1 MRRAWGAVLAAVL
14 VGAATCGADPRPGPG
29 LSPPGTPLAAGLEV
43 PVGAQLV
50 GPVFL
55 RPLSASAVEPGSPQA
70 SGAVAVMRVDGD
82 PFAAWDDLAG
92 QARAL
97 GLQMAAS
104 GVCEWHRARP
114 LAEVPSA
121 PTSGPVGKARP
132 ELADTLDC
140 QAVARG
146 PLPDGTQVLVGMRL
160 WWWDAGAEL
169 YVDISEGGMP
179 EPPYAYPGT
188 DPDPGPAPATAL
200 DQLPEREPRSPVDVG
215 DPIGSENNCFEAGY
229 DQLTLP
235 DGARLLGGG
244 TTPGLY
250 VDFAAVL
257 AVDDAKAVLE
267 RLQDQ
272 LDDPDDSGGDYGIR
286 EERLAD
292 GTPVWVLPGGVDA
305 GGGVCAMWSSPDG
318 TAVIV
323 TTSSD

>member
-1 MRRAWGAVLAAVL
+1 MLAAVL
-14 VGAATCGADPRPGPG
+14 VGAAGCGDDSEAE

-43 PVGAQLV
+43 PVGSELV

-55 RPLSASAVEPGSPQA
+55 RPPGSAADQSPPQRSAS
-70 SGAVAVMRVDGD
+70 VAVMRVDGD

-92 QARAL
+92 QARDL
-97 GLQMAAS
+97 GLQIPAS

-121 PTSGPVGKARP
+121 PTSGPVDQPRP
-132 ELADTLDC
+132 DLADTLDC

-146 PLPDGTQVLVGMRL
+146 LLPDGTQVLVGMRL

-188 DPDPGPAPATAL
+188 DTGQAPAMAR
-200 DQLPEREPRSPVDVG
+200 DQLPEREPQPSVDVG
-215 DPIGSENNCFEAGY
+215 DPFGSENNCFEAGY
-229 DQLTLP
+229 DRLTLP
-235 DGARLLGGG
+235 EGARLLGGG

-257 AVDDAKAVLE
+257 AVDDAESVLGGL
-267 RLQDQ
+267 RDQ
-272 LDDPDDSGGDYGIR
+272 LDDPDEDGGDYGIS

-292 GTPVWVLPGGVDA
+292 GTTVWVLTGAVDA
-305 GGGVCAMWSSPDG
+305 GGGFCAMWSSPDG
-318 TAVIV
+318 KAVLV
-323 TTSSD
+323 TTTGD

>member
-1 MRRAWGAVLAAVL
+1 MLAAVL
-14 VGAATCGADPRPGPG
+14 VGAAGCGDDLEAE

-43 PVGAQLV
+43 PVGSELV

-55 RPLSASAVEPGSPQA
+55 RPPDSSAPDQGTPQR
-70 SGAVAVMRVDGD
+70 SNSVAVMRVDGD

-97 GLQMAAS
+97 GLQMPAS
-104 GVCEWHRARP
+104 GVCAWHRARP
-114 LAEVPSA
+114 LAEA
-121 PTSGPVGKARP
+121 PTARTSGPVDQERP
-132 ELADTLDC
+132 DLADTLDC
-140 QAVARG
+140 QAVAGG
-146 PLPDGTQVLVGMRL
+146 PLPDGTQVMVGMRL

-169 YVDISEGGMP
+169 YVDISEGGTP
-179 EPPYAYPGT
+179 EPPSAYPAT
-188 DPDPGPAPATAL
+188 DTGPAPAMAL
-200 DQLPEREPRSPVDVG
+200 DQLPEQEPQPSVDVG
-215 DPIGSENNCFEAGY
+215 DPFGRENNCFEAGY
-229 DQLTLP
+229 GRLTLP

-257 AVDDAKAVLE
+257 AVDDAESVLS
-267 RLQDQ
+267 RLEDQ

-292 GTPVWVLPGGVDA
+292 GTSIWVLSGAVEA

-318 TAVIV
+318 KAVLV
-323 TTSSD
+323 TTTGD

>member
-1 MRRAWGAVLAAVL
+1 VLTAVL
-14 VGAATCGADPRPGPG
+14 VGSAGCGNDSEAE

-43 PVGAQLV
+43 PVGTQLI
-50 GPVFL
+50 GPVFP
-55 RPLSASAVEPGSPQA
+55 RPSGDSATDQGPSQRSN
-70 SGAVAVMRVDGD
+70 SVAVMRVDGD

-121 PTSGPVGKARP
+121 PTSGPVEKARP
-132 ELADTLDC
+132 DLADTLDC

-146 PLPDGTQVLVGMRL
+146 PLPDGTQVMVGMRL
-160 WWWDAGAEL
+160 WWWDTGAEL

-188 DPDPGPAPATAL
+188 DPGPAPATAL
-200 DQLPEREPRSPVDVG
+200 DQLPEREPQPSVDVG

-229 DQLTLP
+229 GQLTLP

-257 AVDDAKAVLE
+257 AVDDAESVLG
-267 RLQDQ
+267 RLEDQ

-292 GTPVWVLPGGVDA
+292 GSPIWVLSGAVGA

-318 TAVIV
+318 TAVLV
-323 TTSSD
+323 TTTGD